1 MAEKWFIKMAEKW
14 FIKMAEKWFI
24 KMAEKWFIKMAEKW
38 FIKKHYIVCEEEN
51 RIERN
56 KKITSW
62 LYIIL

>member
-1 MAEKWFIKMAEKW
+1 MIYK
-14 FIKMAEKWFI
+14 
-24 KMAEKWFIKMAEKW
+24 
-38 FIKKHYIVCEEEN
+38 KKHYIVCEEEN